1 MDNFT
6 QVYDNAPLAHSHSHS
21 LMSNSV
27 RKISQNAETVPEAT
41 DIPIPFPPPLDFPD
55 HREFSKKWRVRI
67 CACEGFSLSFFP
79 SGYICLPTSQFV
91 VTALLRYTIDFLSV
105 PLYVWPVRNRIRTSI
120 DTGPTGRC
128 RLCIYYPVGNSEKK
142 SENAS
147 RGVLVHL
154 HGGGW
159 SA

>member
-1 MDNFT
+1 
-6 QVYDNAPLAHSHSHS
+6 
-21 LMSNSV
+21 MSNSV
-27 RKISQNAETVPEAT
+27 RKSASQNTETVPEAT

-67 CACEGFSLSFFP
+67 CACEGFSSLSLF
-79 SGYICLPTSQFV
+79 SKWLHLLTNSQFV